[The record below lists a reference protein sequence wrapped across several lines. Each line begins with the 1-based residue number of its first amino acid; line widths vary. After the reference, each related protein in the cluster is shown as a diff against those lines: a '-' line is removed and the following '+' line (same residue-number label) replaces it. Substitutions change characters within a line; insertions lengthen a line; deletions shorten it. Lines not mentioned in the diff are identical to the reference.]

1 MNRTKSENHM
11 DMLQGSLLDKI
22 ILFALPLA
30 ASSILQ
36 QLFNAVDVAVV
47 GRFASSRALAAVG
60 SNTAV
65 ISLLVNMF
73 VGVSM
78 GANVLI
84 ASYIGKK
91 ENEGIHR
98 AIHTAAILAAA
109 AGTVLL
115 VTGLFIARPVLTLMK
130 TPDNVID
137 LAVLYLRIYCLG
149 MPFIMVYNFGA
160 AILRSMGD
168 TKRPLYCLILSG
180 IINTLLNL
188 VLVIVF
194 HLGVAGVA
202 IATVVSNVVS
212 AGLVVYFLL
221 HENPPFRLRF
231 QDIKI
236 YPAEMV
242 KTLKIGIP
250 AGLQGMVFPLANM
263 VIQSAI
269 NEFGS
274 DVMAGSTAAQNYEY
288 MTYFVIN
295 AFAQTA
301 VTFTSQNYA
310 AGYDKRC
317 KKVLKETL
325 LAGCLSC
332 LVLSLVFVL
341 GKKPF
346 ISVFTSDAKVAEFAY
361 VRMMHVMLFE
371 FLTGTYEITGAAL
384 RGKGYSMT
392 PAFLTIFGTCLL
404 RPLWVATVCRKYHTF
419 GVLMSVYPVSWVLT
433 GVLMAAAYIVIQ
445 KYVMAKSV
453 KP

>member
-1 MNRTKSENHM
+1 M

-212 AGLVVYFLL
+212 AGLVVYF
-221 HENPPFRLRF
+221 R
-231 QDIKI
+231 I
-236 YPAEMV
+236 
-242 KTLKIGIP
+242 LKYI
-250 AGLQGMVFPLANM
+250 
-263 VIQSAI
+263 
-269 NEFGS
+269 
-274 DVMAGSTAAQNYEY
+274 
-288 MTYFVIN
+288 
-295 AFAQTA
+295 
-301 VTFTSQNYA
+301 
-310 AGYDKRC
+310 R
-317 KKVLKETL
+317 
-325 LAGCLSC
+325 
-332 LVLSLVFVL
+332 
-341 GKKPF
+341 
-346 ISVFTSDAKVAEFAY
+346 
-361 VRMMHVMLFE
+361 
-371 FLTGTYEITGAAL
+371 
-384 RGKGYSMT
+384 
-392 PAFLTIFGTCLL
+392 
-404 RPLWVATVCRKYHTF
+404 RK
-419 GVLMSVYPVSWVLT
+419 W
-433 GVLMAAAYIVIQ
+433 
-445 KYVMAKSV
+445 
-453 KP
+453 